1 MDVMRSKKELNKKGA
16 PSLLDVVDDNFK

>member
-1 MDVMRSKKELNKKGA
+1 MDVMRNKKELNKKGA